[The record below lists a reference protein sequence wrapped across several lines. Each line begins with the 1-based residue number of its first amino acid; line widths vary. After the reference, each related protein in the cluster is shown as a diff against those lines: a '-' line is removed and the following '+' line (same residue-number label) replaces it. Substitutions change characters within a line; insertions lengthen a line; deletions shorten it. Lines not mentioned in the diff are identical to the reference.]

1 MKTINTIVAVAALAA
16 AACAFGPSAQ
26 AQEDVTPKFQLA
38 PNVLMKGQWFEV
50 QIEEGTCPGGS
61 ASITSA
67 GFASPVGAGS
77 IHGMA
82 GTTPGTYTATLTCNG
97 TSKTGTTEYQVI
109 DRNIR
114 PQFKIE
120 PSTLEPGQKFEAR
133 IEKGDCP
140 DGGTIDSPGFRTEVP
155 VSSPYGVAGD
165 KPGKYTAI
173 LTCVG
178 GTRGAAEF
186 EIVPLTP
193 PVTPV
198 VVGAVKAPVVTT
210 PVAKAP
216 VVKPKGAPQTGGGGT
231 A

>member
-1 MKTINTIVAVAALAA
+1 MKTMNTIVAVAALAA

-67 GFASPVGAGS
+67 GFAAPVAAGS
-77 IHGMA
+77 VHGMT

-97 TSKTGTTEYQVI
+97 TSKTGTTPYEVI
-109 DRNIR
+109 DRNVR
-114 PQFKIE
+114 PQLRIE
-120 PSTLEPGQKFEAR
+120 PSTLQPGQKFEAR

-140 DGGTIDSPGFRTEVP
+140 DGGTVDSPGFRAEVP
-155 VSSPYGVAGD
+155 VSSPYGVAAD

-193 PVTPV
+193 PAAPV
-198 VVGAVKAPVVTT
+198 VVGAPK
-210 PVAKAP
+210 AKAP